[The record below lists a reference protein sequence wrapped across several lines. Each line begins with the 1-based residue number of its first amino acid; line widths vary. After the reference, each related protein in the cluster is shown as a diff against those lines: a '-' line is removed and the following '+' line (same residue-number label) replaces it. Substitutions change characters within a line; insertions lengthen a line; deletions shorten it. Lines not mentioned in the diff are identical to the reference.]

1 MIPYAADFAI
11 TEIDED
17 LNTLLA
23 SQVRP
28 EEVAEVKKL
37 VANYVKRARADING
51 RDVRPEVSRDEVLDP
66 EYVPIRVAVAEL
78 GNHVTEAA
86 ISSGQRTT
94 LLSWT
99 FFPTLL
105 VLCGLAV
112 VLNARQRRLVIQRTT
127 EKREAAKFEAIVGG
141 SRDVITVINP
151 RGEFEYTSP
160 AARTVFGDAPK
171 FDLALLLD
179 EADCE
184 HLLVADRQVRETGRS
199 VVFEAT
205 VRCSDGSTRYFELAG
220 SRPEHSGLAGSL
232 WTWHDVH
239 DRKTLENELK
249 HQAFHDPLTSLANRA
264 LFQSRLDHALT
275 QAQRSGADT
284 SLLFLDLDGF
294 KNVNDSLGHD
304 AGDAVLGY
312 LARFLQEA
320 VRPGDTLAR

>member
-1 MIPYAADFAI
+1 MWGDNDKGIVASSLVLTIALALGVAAASFASRLQDNTETQWRAVGNVGELGRNLETLQGLRTRIGAVSETGRFAVSYAADFAI

-86 ISSGQRTT
+86 ISSGQQTT

-112 VLNARQRRLVIQRTT
+112 VLNLQGRRLVIQRTT

-141 SRDVITVINP
+141 SRDVITVINA

-160 AARTVFGDAPK
+160 ATFACHYIERLRTE
-171 FDLALLLD
+171 LD
-179 EADCE
+179 
-184 HLLVADRQVRETGRS
+184 
-199 VVFEAT
+199 
-205 VRCSDGSTRYFELAG
+205 
-220 SRPEHSGLAGSL
+220 SR
-232 WTWHDVH
+232 VI
-239 DRKTLENELK
+239 
-249 HQAFHDPLTSLANRA
+249 
-264 LFQSRLDHALT
+264 
-275 QAQRSGADT
+275 
-284 SLLFLDLDGF
+284 
-294 KNVNDSLGHD
+294 
-304 AGDAVLGY
+304 
-312 LARFLQEA
+312 ARFA
-320 VRPGDTLAR
+320 TTWGYDGAALAKHRADPERTEGVTSQP